1 MLVPT
6 GSDHKENSLSPW
18 TTTSTT
24 HDSNNYDEAI
34 TFDTNNP
41 YNSIATFCTQHQCL
55 NPEEK
60 KTFTAQ
66 LFEFFTECGYYDR
79 ECLIPVD
86 FQHSFFEVY
95 LLTLLQVIDS
105 PDLEKQRLVALIEK
119 ASGMRSDTFPPKY
132 LIFQTRSHSI
142 DVWGWMAGSEGNR
155 IQHSAGPPRVSKLEE
170 LDAHAPSRWFDPKQ
184 PFDSIQRFTRRCAAL
199 NQEDQKKTFGAITH
213 FFRNRAYHGG
223 RLALSDGS
231 ARHFAIIDL
240 PFLLEWYAAGDRVH
254 PDNEMLNFK
263 KHQLIACV
271 QQVTQKRFISIE
283 EENQLQQI
291 LIEQNPLPLPSK
303 QGFSWLKSDHL
314 RSSQI
319 PKKHLSFSNIES
331 GYTNSDP
338 LKAPF
343 DPLIA
348 LALQKFQYPHVF
360 NLDNSSISCL
370 KSAILLLAWADHWK
384 VTQLKNDITKWLKE
398 ANSQNSEWEGQA
410 YISLLGQPEVCSALQ
425 NAGIG
430 PFELKNQGANEETI
444 LQLLRYN
451 MFWTGKGNLIAYS
464 LGEEGK
470 ILNDA
475 KLKALESIQKE
486 TLNENIIKEINN
498 ILYNDYNNRF
508 KNLFPKED
516 KELEF
521 LRKTIFGT
529 PTIMRS
535 EENSLDDNELTH
547 YAENLTEQNLKNLF
561 TFFQNAEVNTYFSI
575 RKAAQTVRKPLV
587 FLFFAQA
594 EAFKASL
601 QATQEL
607 SPQEIS
613 KMIEQADKLYDSPV
627 KKVVGLFSCVV
638 ENNEALE
645 ALIKLGK
652 KSSYI
657 SIMSYHMRLWRLTR
671 NQSERALSLLENKEI
686 SFYLQKNNF
695 EPEKVI
701 LLLKYFI
708 NESKIVELC
717 QTFLNF
723 LEENYSNFVAFPLLL
738 EPIVGSMVD
747 FAEGSTEING
757 ILQRQETFLKA
768 LHKMPTLQSKLI
780 DDGTAFI
787 KEKENLYK
795 PPHHLFKPK
804 IHRQA
809 LIQIYTKLWLNDLL
823 SSNFKDYNDKAE
835 IEKFIHDSLL
845 QISQK
850 QFNQHQAVF
859 PSKLTKEDAFK
870 LSNLLVEPSVTEW
883 AKHLPEDNPYCKESL
898 LQLHF
903 ALQNYQ
909 SKSSSGSGW
918 IGWFLGT

>member
-6 GSDHKENSLSPW
+6 GSDHKENTLSTW

-24 HDSNNYDEAI
+24 NDSNNYDEPI
-34 TFDTNNP
+34 TFDRNNP

-66 LFEFFTECGYYDR
+66 LLEFFTECGYYDR
-79 ECLIPVD
+79 ECLIPID
-86 FQHSFFEVY
+86 LQHSFFEVY

-132 LIFQTRSHSI
+132 LIFQTRSHPI
-142 DVWGWMAGSEGNR
+142 DVWGWMGGSEGNR
-155 IQHSAGPPRVSKLEE
+155 IQRLAAPPRVSKLEE

-199 NQEDQKKTFGAITH
+199 NQEDQKRTFGAITH

-223 RLALSDGS
+223 TLALSDDS
-231 ARHFAIIDL
+231 ARNFAIIDL
-240 PFLLEWYAAGDRVH
+240 PFLLEWYAAGDHVL

-263 KHQLIACV
+263 RHQLIACI

-291 LIEQNPLPLPSK
+291 LIEQNPLPQPPSK

-319 PKKHLSFSNIES
+319 PQKLISLSNIES
-331 GYTNSDP
+331 GYTDSDP

-360 NLDNSSISCL
+360 NLDNSSTSCL
-370 KSAILLLAWADHWK
+370 KSAILLLAWADRWK
-384 VTQLKNDITKWLKE
+384 VTRLKNDIIKWLKE
-398 ANSQNSEWEGQA
+398 ANSQNSERGDQA

-430 PFELKNQGANEETI
+430 PFKLKDQGATEETL
-444 LQLLRYN
+444 LQFLRYN
-451 MFWTGKGNLIAYS
+451 MFWNGKGNLIAYS

-475 KLKALESIQKE
+475 KLKALVSIQKE
-486 TLNENIIKEINN
+486 TLNENMIKEIDQ
-498 ILYNDYNNRF
+498 ILYNDFNNRF

-521 LRKTIFGT
+521 LRKTIFET

-535 EENSLDDNELTH
+535 AENSLDDKELTH
-547 YAENLTEQNLKNLF
+547 YSKNLKDLNLKNLF
-561 TFFQNAEVNTYFSI
+561 TFFQNAEVNAYFSI
-575 RKAAQTVRKPLV
+575 RKAAQTVRKPLE

-627 KKVVGLFSCVV
+627 KKVVGVFSCVV
-638 ENNEALE
+638 KNNEAFE
-645 ALIKLGK
+645 ALIKLGDK
-652 KSSYI
+652 RSVSV
-657 SIMSYHMRLWRLTR
+657 MNHHMRFWRLTR
-671 NQSERALSLLENKEI
+671 QQAERALSLLENKEI
-686 SFYLQKNNF
+686 GFYLQNNNF
-695 EPEKVI
+695 DPKKMT

-717 QTFLNF
+717 QIFLNF
-723 LEENYSNFVAFPLLL
+723 LEENYSNLVAFPLLL
-738 EPIVGSMVD
+738 EPIVGCMVD

-757 ILQRQETFLKA
+757 ILQRQETFLKM
-768 LHKMPTLQSKLI
+768 LHKMPSLHSKLI

-787 KEKENLYK
+787 KKKESLYK

-823 SSNFKDYNDKAE
+823 NSNFKDYNNRDE
-835 IEKFIHDSLL
+835 IEKFVHDSLL
-845 QISQK
+845 RISQEE
-850 QFNQHQAVF
+850 FNF

-883 AKHLPEDNPYCKESL
+883 AKHLPDNNPYCKENL
-898 LQLHF
+898 LKLHF
-903 ALQNYQ
+903 ALQYYQ

-918 IGWFLGT
+918 TNWFMGT